1 MPERTM
7 KAQDTEKSDKGR
19 GLSLPFSSAL
29 QPTEQICQFELNGE
43 RHCDH
48 KPWLDPETGEIVC
61 VDCGLVFD
69 GQSEYDRA
77 VEHNK
82 IVYFVQSRLGGPI
95 KIGLTTQLNQR
106 LKQLQNESPIPLQ
119 IVGALRGDEK
129 VEAAIHERFRKLRLH
144 GEWFEPSTELVEF
157 IRQIGVGDK

>member
-1 MPERTM
+1 MS
-7 KAQDTEKSDKGR
+7 KSK
-19 GLSLPFSSAL
+19 LSQADIETIRYLHGQTDGFRQL
-29 QPTEQICQFELNGE
+29 ELNGE

-48 KPWLDPETGEIVC
+48 KPWFDLENGEIVC
-61 VDCGLVFD
+61 EKCGLVYD
-69 GQSEYDRA
+69 GASEYDHA
-77 VEHNK
+77 AEYGKV
-82 IVYFVQSRLGGPI
+82 VYFVQSRLGGPI
-95 KIGLTTQLNQR
+95 KIGLTTELSQR